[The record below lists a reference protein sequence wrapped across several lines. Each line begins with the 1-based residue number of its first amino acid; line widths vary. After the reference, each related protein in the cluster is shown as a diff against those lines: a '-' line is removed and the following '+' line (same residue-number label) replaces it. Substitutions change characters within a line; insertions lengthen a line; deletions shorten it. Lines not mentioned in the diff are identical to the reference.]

1 MEYAY
6 ATCLLNETDAEIN
19 EQNLKAVLAA
29 AGSPVQESR
38 IKAVVAALED
48 IQLDSSTTGPSSIGA
63 EKSTKAR
70 LSGVRE
76 LKIPEPTTEE

>member
-48 IQLDSSTTGPSSIGA
+48 IDIDGSTVGLSESGA
-63 EKSTKAR
+63 ENNTTIRSSDAR
-70 LSGVRE
+70 EQTVSELS
-76 LKIPEPTTEE
+76 TEE